1 MSPRRESAVM
11 LDMPTN
17 FETFEQSVRKPV
29 LRGKLSSAEIEAL
42 LRPDLSDMAPEPI
55 PPPKMV
61 TPRPIPDLDQP
72 LPARAGLTEDA
83 LRLAARLSL
92 AFRQG
97 CGLHAAA
104 TVTEASAGTFA
115 SALAPHS
122 GEMGR
127 AIACFAA
134 PGGEII
140 AMLSLSAPLAS
151 ALMGPGWFD
160 TAVFP
165 QAVFKSTSVT
175 LTGDTTAT
183 VSGDLTLHG
192 ITAPIVL
199 DATFNGAA
207 FDRLRGNVIGFSAT
221 TQIDRTQFGVSKFSG
236 LLANEVKIEIQAEF
250 IKQAEAR

>member
-1 MSPRRESAVM
+1 M
-11 LDMPTN
+11 
-17 FETFEQSVRKPV
+17 RKG
-29 LRGKLSSAEIEAL
+29 LLKSSA
-42 LRPDLSDMAPEPI
+42 
-55 PPPKMV
+55 
-61 TPRPIPDLDQP
+61 
-72 LPARAGLTEDA
+72 
-83 LRLAARLSL
+83 AA
-92 AFRQG
+92 
-97 CGLHAAA
+97 
-104 TVTEASAGTFA
+104 
-115 SALAPHS
+115 
-122 GEMGR
+122 
-127 AIACFAA
+127 
-134 PGGEII
+134 
-140 AMLSLSAPLAS
+140 LSLSLLAACTSVIAPLLKPDVSTQITQVKAGEYALDKTHAAVLFRINHLGYSAYIGRFERFDAS
-151 ALMGPGWFD
+151 LTGDASDPARSRVEAVIDMTSLDVANETFAGELMGPGWFD

-207 FDRLRGNVIGFSAT
+207 FDRLRGADVIGFSAT